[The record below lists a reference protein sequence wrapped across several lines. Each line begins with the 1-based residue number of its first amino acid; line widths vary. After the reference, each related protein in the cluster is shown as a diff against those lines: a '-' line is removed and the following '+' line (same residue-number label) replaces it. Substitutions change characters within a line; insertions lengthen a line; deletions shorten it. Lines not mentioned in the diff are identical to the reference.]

1 MSKKYA
7 NIFFNSVFVPLENAL
22 VQYVIFLHH
31 SFEFIHVNIFVFMS
45 NLKHLL
51 KDVKIC
57 RKSIFSFFLSK
68 SCFLVLSNYWTFFC
82 CLLAI
87 SNLLTFGLFL
97 SGFIQP
103 KLNLIDLKIFLS
115 FISRRFNFVQL
126 ILLNC
131 TEISRI
137 TNEYYYY
144 NHGKNWVIYMFRWYK
159 NFHESS
165 NILSI
170 ASPLQL
176 LIEHVQYY
184 KINNGADT

>member
-1 MSKKYA
+1 MLR
-7 NIFFNSVFVPLENAL
+7 SVGKVFL
-22 VQYVIFLHH
+22 V
-31 SFEFIHVNIFVFMS
+31 
-45 NLKHLL
+45 
-51 KDVKIC
+51 
-57 RKSIFSFFLSK
+57 FFLSK

-137 TNEYYYY
+137 TNEYYSIIME
-144 NHGKNWVIYMFRWYK
+144 KT
-159 NFHESS
+159 ESFTCLDEFPW
-165 NILSI
+165 II
-170 ASPLQL
+170 KY
-176 LIEHVQYY
+176 I
-184 KINNGADT
+184 INCISAPTADWARTVL

>member
-1 MSKKYA
+1 
-7 NIFFNSVFVPLENAL
+7 
-22 VQYVIFLHH
+22 
-31 SFEFIHVNIFVFMS
+31 MS

-137 TNEYYYY
+137 TNEYYSIIMEKTESFTCLDDTKISMNHQIYY
-144 NHGKNWVIYMFRWYK
+144 QLHLR
-159 NFHESS
+159 S
-165 NILSI
+165 NCWLSTYSI
-170 ASPLQL
+170 TK
-176 LIEHVQYY
+176 LIMERIPKMSIIQIFSDSYY
-184 KINNGADT
+184 